1 MVKGNGFEGHLENGY
16 MVWCRER
23 NGYDIGE
30 FELCIDKV
38 HAFNFLAY

>member
-1 MVKGNGFEGHLENGY
+1 